1 MGEALDKLE
10 PHEEIATRRQPMSSM
25 ASAQSLSR
33 PWHEG
38 LTAKHWR
45 VLIASFMGWVF
56 DGYEAYALIVALPFA
71 LRALLPPAEL
81 KSAPVWA
88 GIAIGIT
95 LLGWGIGGVI
105 GGTMADYIGRKRMMV
120 YSVLLYG
127 ILSGITALSTSF
139 WMLACL
145 RFLTGLALGSEWSTG
160 VSMVAETWPD
170 RARPKG
176 AGLLQSGFGWGTLL
190 AALIWWELSRFNFL
204 GPQTWR
210 LMFVVGAIPAFFTLY
225 IRRAIDESE
234 RWQKAVRE
242 QRWAATEQASDM
254 VKKPS
259 RRPFSLAEIFR
270 ERESRKRVLLA
281 FLMSLATMVG
291 WWAIS
296 SWLPVYTQG
305 LARAQGY
312 ANPVAWGA
320 RAAFF
325 YTSGAVVAYLISGF
339 VADAIGRRMF
349 LFLTY
354 AGASGDDAGHLF
366 VDALRRAH
374 DVRCLHQRVLHPGLR
389 LFLDGHLPGRTV
401 FEFRAFHRLGVRVQR
416 HPPDRVGV
424 SHHRGN
430 HHPALRRH
438 PTGSY
443 DSRADLCSGLG
454 RPLVRP
460 GDHG

>member
-1 MGEALDKLE
+1 
-10 PHEEIATRRQPMSSM
+10 MSTI
-25 ASAQSLSR
+25 ASAQTLPR
-33 PWHEG
+33 PWHDG
-38 LTAKHWR
+38 LTGKHWR

-81 KSAPVWA
+81 KSAAVWA
-88 GIAIGIT
+88 GTAIGIT

-105 GGTMADYIGRKRMMV
+105 GGTLADYIGRKRMMV

-127 ILSGITALSTSF
+127 IFSGFTALSTTF
-139 WMLACL
+139 WMLVGL
-145 RFLTGLALGSEWSTG
+145 RFLTGLAMGSEWSTG

-190 AALIWWELSRFNFL
+190 AAVIWWALSRFNFL

-234 RWQKAVRE
+234 RWLTAVRE
-242 QRWAATEQASDM
+242 QRWAATEEASDM
-254 VKKPS
+254 IRKPA
-259 RRPFSLAEIFR
+259 RRPLSLAEIFR
-270 ERESRKRVLLA
+270 EHESRKRVLLA
-281 FLMSLATMVG
+281 FLLSLSTMVG

-296 SWLPVYTQG
+296 TWLPAFTQG
-305 LARAQGY
+305 LAKAQGY
-312 ANPVAWGA
+312 SNPVVWGA
-320 RAAFF
+320 RAALV

-354 AGASGDDAGHLF
+354 AGALVMTPVTYLWTHSVERMMIVACINGFFTLGCAYSWMAIYPVELFSSSVRSTASAFVFNATRLIAWMFPIIAGTIIQRFGGISRAAIILGLIYVLGLF
-366 VDALRRAH
+366 VPWFVPETRGK
-374 DVRCLHQRVLHPGLR
+374 P
-389 LFLDGHLPGRTV
+389 LP
-401 FEFRAFHRLGVRVQR
+401 A
-416 HPPDRVGV
+416 
-424 SHHRGN
+424 
-430 HHPALRRH
+430 
-438 PTGSY
+438 
-443 DSRADLCSGLG
+443 
-454 RPLVRP
+454 
-460 GDHG
+460 